1 MTSCNVFGRFMRR
14 QGPSIIALRGL
25 DGSVLLGRNYYWRCR
40 TRLRL
45 ASTESYA
52 TAKFSSTLARPDSE
66 EDWRELF
73 RSSDYDDPWAA
84 YVPYKGGELNGLR
97 CHDLSSIMNGT
108 WKRRRHGMN
117 LEPMELTFRRV
128 DAREYLEYIDSSK
141 NADGSFSER
150 TEEERAEITK
160 YQNRLRWIDGQ
171 TRFLCRMLDDM
182 YRTGTR
188 REIDRPTT
196 ERCHRT
202 IGKLLT
208 MTPEDPSPKSA
219 GIFVTGLAQR
229 ANEVLRRMELISSPT
244 IQQLQLKSWKT
255 DELDEDIVQVGSYQ
269 NVYHDYPR
277 HLAFSKVALPI
288 PTRAIYNMVLR
299 SYSKEEGHAHVPEQ
313 AEDVTWS
320 MIQRVMQLPSS
331 QFASREH
338 DEDISE
344 SSAILFPSIDNWNC
358 VIKCWSRSKDANR
371 SLQAFSFT
379 QAWKEF
385 NSRCERDQ
393 SLHYRIGSQLSE
405 PDEATYHSVLD
416 ACLVDVERGP
426 ICESNIQRAKEVGS
440 GVSIKVWNDLQQSN
454 IEIDS
459 ELYYKVI
466 QAICQTSQLPSAKS
480 TTRSLAAL
488 ARVFSK
494 CSKDGM
500 INPEILRLVR
510 ANMTASQFTQ
520 LTAKLKI

>member
-1 MTSCNVFGRFMRR
+1 MTSCRVIGRCVR
-14 QGPSIIALRGL
+14 QQPPRILSLRGL
-25 DGSVLLGRNYYWRCR
+25 DGSDLGCNYWRRRRAR
-40 TRLRL
+40 TRLV
-45 ASTESYA
+45 SSESYA
-52 TAKFSSTLARPDSE
+52 TAKFLSSLARPEE
-66 EDWRELF
+66 EDWRATF

-84 YVPYKGGELNGLR
+84 YVPYKDGELNGHKR
-97 CHDLSSIMNGT
+97 HDLSSIMNGT

-117 LEPMELTFRRV
+117 LEPMELTFRGV
-128 DAREYLEYIDSSK
+128 DAMEYLKYIDNSD
-141 NADGSFSER
+141 NADGSCNKRIEV
-150 TEEERAEITK
+150 ERAEITK

-196 ERCHRT
+196 ERCHRM

-208 MTPEDPSPKSA
+208 MTPEDPFPKSE
-219 GIFVTGLAQR
+219 GIFVKGLAQR
-229 ANEVLRRMELISSPT
+229 ANEVLRRMESITPHT
-244 IQQLQLKSWKT
+244 IRQLQLKSWKL

-269 NVYHDYPR
+269 NAYQDYPR
-277 HLAFSKVALPI
+277 HLAFSKVALPT

-299 SYSKEEGHAHVPEQ
+299 SYAKEEGDAHVPEQ

-320 MIQRVMQLPSS
+320 MIQRVMQLPQSY
-331 QFASREH
+331 FASRGQ
-338 DEDISE
+338 DAD
-344 SSAILFPSIDNWNC
+344 ILFPSIDNWNC
-358 VIKCWSRSKDANR
+358 VIECWSRSTDANR
-371 SLQAFSFT
+371 SLHAFSFT

-385 NSRCERDQ
+385 NSQCERDQ
-393 SLHYRIGSQLSE
+393 SLQYRIGSQLSK

-416 ACLVDVERGP
+416 ACLVDDDVERGHV
-426 ICESNIQRAKEVGS
+426 ESNIQRAKEIGS

-454 IEIDS
+454 IEVDS
-459 ELYYKVI
+459 ELYCKVI

-488 ARVFSK
+488 ARVFSR
-494 CSKDGM
+494 CNKDGM
-500 INPEILRLVR
+500 INPEISRLVR

-520 LTAKLKI
+520 LTAKLRI